1 MSAPQTFV
9 QPGAAPAQHQAQQHV
24 AQQPVVQAPAPHV
37 PQLKLKQHK
46 IEQIRRKKQKNKTF
60 LRKFKLFF
68 NLISAASASSPTT
81 GSSTSTADES
91 Y

>member
-46 IEQIRRKKQKNKTF
+46 IVENKKNQKI
-60 LRKFKLFF
+60 KLSKENSICFIF
-68 NLISAASASSPTT
+68 IF
-81 GSSTSTADES
+81 
-91 Y
+91 